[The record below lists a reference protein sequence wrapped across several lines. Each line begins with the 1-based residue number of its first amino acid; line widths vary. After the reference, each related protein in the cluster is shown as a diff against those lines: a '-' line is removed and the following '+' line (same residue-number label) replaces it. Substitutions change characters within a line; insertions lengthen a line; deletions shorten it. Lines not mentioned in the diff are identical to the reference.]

1 MKYFLIVLL
10 LFTGVVS
17 AEKTVSKCISSSG
30 EMRYTTRGCSSGE
43 REIAIQKNQSLL
55 QFAQKAK
62 AQRTEK
68 SEEFYNADLSYYL
81 KENFTNTDWSEN
93 VERSFLEDNEA
104 VVIVD
109 SFRLH
114 KLEEICS
121 ATMGWIEKYPHP
133 RFKLDSMRFEFNT
146 GESFKARYVIV
157 DECDFELR

>member
-10 LFTGVVS
+10 LISGFVS
-17 AEKTVSKCISSSG
+17 AEKKVSKCISSSG

-43 REIAIQKNQSLL
+43 REIAIEKNQSLM

-62 AQRTEK
+62 SQRTEK
-68 SEEFYNADLSYYL
+68 SDEFNNADLSYYL
-81 KENFTNTDWSEN
+81 KENFADTDWSEN
-93 VERSFLEDNEA
+93 VERSFLEDKEA

-133 RFKLDSMRFEFNT
+133 RFELDSMRLEFNT
-146 GESFKARYVIV
+146 GETFKSRYVIV
-157 DECDFELR
+157 NECDFELR